1 MSVLYAPPF
10 PLVSDEQL
18 IVYCRPLAPS
28 IISPLLQGAGSDEG
42 VGWSVAPPLVSD
54 DSDVVE
60 EIVDAAVCTAPGRA
74 ATW

>member
-1 MSVLYAPPF
+1 MGVDGEGGPGK
-10 PLVSDEQL
+10 Q
-18 IVYCRPLAPS
+18 RPRPRARDR
-28 IISPLLQGAGSDEG
+28 AGSDEG

-60 EIVDAAVCTAPGRA
+60 EVVGAAVCTAPGRA